1 MKKGRGFAIGAAAT
15 AALLAFAN
23 AAIPGPGGA
32 PFSSYVSRSIVGI
45 VDSISTIPCVEGQAC
60 QWRMNNSGAGIVQLV
75 DPNGNYVDAS
85 LGGGGGGG
93 TPIEPGHYL
102 ITQFRC
108 DNSGSITGTS
118 GPVGGITCTSGSW
131 FDAVD
136 ARGALV
142 GSLSVYEYGAGSGS
156 WSLWNCVNPAGSSGI
171 DAIPGVAAPG
181 IEDPNSAPSS
191 ADPDPLCTKV
201 NLDSAGAEIPIT
213 GNLTKEV
220 HLNSRT
226 FDYLVV
232 RTDTCTGNCDA
243 SLEVQVR
250 W

>member
-1 MKKGRGFAIGAAAT
+1 MKKGISFAIGAAA
-15 AALLAFAN
+15 AAAVLAFAN
-23 AAIPGPGGA
+23 YALPGPGGA
-32 PFSSYVSRSIVGI
+32 PFSSYVARSIVGI
-45 VDSISTIPCVEGQAC
+45 VDSISTVPCTEGQAC

-156 WSLWNCVNPAGSSGI
+156 WSLWNCVNPAG
-171 DAIPGVAAPG
+171 
-181 IEDPNSAPSS
+181 
-191 ADPDPLCTKV
+191 
-201 NLDSAGAEIPIT
+201 
-213 GNLTKEV
+213 
-220 HLNSRT
+220 
-226 FDYLVV
+226 
-232 RTDTCTGNCDA
+232 
-243 SLEVQVR
+243 
-250 W
+250 

>member
-1 MKKGRGFAIGAAAT
+1 MSRKWALGGCL
-15 AALLAFAN
+15 LLAGCGLAYAQAN
-23 AAIPGPGGA
+23 YAVFQAFVDDITPTA
-32 PFSSYVSRSIVGI
+32 QRENSYGYLRMTPAHSLHVTLYDSEGI
-45 VDSISTIPCVEGQAC
+45 EVTD
-60 QWRMNNSGAGIVQLV
+60 
-75 DPNGNYVDAS
+75 

-93 TPIEPGHYL
+93 SPVTPGHYS

-108 DNSGSITGTS
+108 DNSGSLAGTS
-118 GPVGGITCTSGSW
+118 GPIGGVTCTSGSW

-142 GSLSVYEYGAGSGS
+142 GSLSVYEYGTGSGS
-156 WSLWNCVNPAGSSGI
+156 WSIWNCVRPAGSSGD
-171 DAIPGVAAPG
+171 DAIPGVALPG
-181 IEDPNSAPSS
+181 VEDPASAPSPS
-191 ADPDPLCTKV
+191 DPDPLCVKV
-201 NLDSAGAEIPIT
+201 NIDNAGAEVPIN
-213 GNLTKEV
+213 GLLPHEV
-220 HLNSRT
+220 HFNNRT